1 MRAGFPTPPEP
12 TLGAHNLFILNYL
25 LQYICKCAQ
34 THKSTISKKM
44 NLLYVVVDPGLYTHY
59 SAGEAYPT
67 NNYPFSDKVDEV
79 PNFSVCNNNNN
90 RATPK
95 MTHAML
101 LKTRNNVVN
110 MNAALIDT
118 LVIGRLTMVL
128 AGSLSRL
135 KWRIMLKA
143 SHWSKQQWK
152 LVTWSY
158 SHSNRLMAQR
168 SKYVYTPHSMGNS
181 YTEYPPPWW
190 LKYCRYYHWNP
201 YTHREI

>member
-1 MRAGFPTPPEP
+1 LTEIKNCQKITEGNIALFAQTKRSKIPTTMAMHTYAEMSSPTMRAGFPTPPEP

-152 LVTWSY
+152 LVT
-158 SHSNRLMAQR
+158 
-168 SKYVYTPHSMGNS
+168 
-181 YTEYPPPWW
+181 
-190 LKYCRYYHWNP
+190 
-201 YTHREI
+201 